1 MKHHHH
7 VMKQGLTSKK
17 LRGHA
22 LVTQDTPSAH
32 QPFIRP
38 ARPVPEEPPMT
49 RTTRSRRLAWLAA
62 TAVASALLTACG
74 GSSDAGD
81 SGDTGTP
88 ITEQQMDQALHDMLP
103 ADIQA
108 AGKVSIGTEA
118 LYPPF
123 ESFADD
129 NKTIVG
135 LDPDLANAVGQ
146 LLGVEVE
153 FTHTAF
159 DGLLT
164 ALDGGRFDLVAAAI
178 TDTREREQKYDF
190 VDYFMTGQS
199 IVVKKGNP
207 EGIHGI
213 AELCGKAV
221 AVLKASTQEKLLG
234 QFNENECA
242 GNEIKIDS
250 FPSDKDALLQ
260 VQSGRDVAS
269 FTQDAVG
276 AYNSATI
283 GGGNQFEIANSEA
296 LLPTPVGM
304 VFDKKDTQL
313 RDAFKAAIEE
323 LVANG
328 TYDELLAKYQL
339 SSGDIK
345 EVTLNGATA

>member
-1 MKHHHH
+1 
-7 VMKQGLTSKK
+7 
-17 LRGHA
+17 
-22 LVTQDTPSAH
+22 
-32 QPFIRP
+32 
-38 ARPVPEEPPMT
+38 MT
-49 RTTRSRRLAWLAA
+49 RTTRSRRLALLAA
-62 TAVASALLTACG
+62 TAVASTLLTACVG
-74 GSSDAGD
+74 NSDAGE
-81 SGDTGTP
+81 GDGSGTP
-88 ITEQQMDQALHDMLP
+88 IAEQTKDPKLHDMLP
-103 ADIQA
+103 SDIRS

-123 ESFADD
+123 ESFAED
-129 NKTIVG
+129 NKTIIG

-146 LLGVEVE
+146 LLGVDVV

-164 ALDGGRFDLVAAAI
+164 ALDGGRFDLIVAAI
-178 TDTREREQKYDF
+178 TDTKEREQKYDF

-242 GNEIKIDS
+242 GNPIQIDS

-304 VFDKKDTQL
+304 VFDRKDTQL
-313 RDAFKAAIEE
+313 RDAFQAAIVE
-323 LVANG
+323 LIANG
-328 TYDELLAKYQL
+328 TYEELLAKYQL
-339 SSGDIK
+339 SSGVITD
-345 EVTLNGATA
+345 VRLNGATA

>member
-1 MKHHHH
+1 
-7 VMKQGLTSKK
+7 
-17 LRGHA
+17 
-22 LVTQDTPSAH
+22 
-32 QPFIRP
+32 
-38 ARPVPEEPPMT
+38 MT
-49 RTTRSRRLAWLAA
+49 RTTRSRRFAWLAA
-62 TAVASALLTACG
+62 AAAASTLLTACG
-74 GSSDAGD
+74 GKSDAGD
-81 SGDTGTP
+81 TSAP
-88 ITEQQMDQALHDMLP
+88 IAEQTTDQQLHDMLP
-103 ADIQA
+103 AAIQS
-108 AGKVSIGTEA
+108 AGKISIGTEA

-123 ESFADD
+123 ESFAED

-135 LDPDLANAVGQ
+135 LDPDLAHAVGQ
-146 LLGVEVE
+146 LLGVDVE

-164 ALDGGRFDLVAAAI
+164 ALDGGRFDLVVAAV
-178 TDTREREQKYDF
+178 TDTKDREKQYDF
-190 VDYFMTGQS
+190 VDYFLTGQA

-213 AELCGKAV
+213 AELCGKSV

-234 QFNENECA
+234 QFNDDECA
-242 GNEIKIDS
+242 GNAITIDS

-296 LLPTPVGM
+296 LLPTPVGA
-304 VFDKKDTQL
+304 VFDKQDTLL
-313 RDAFKAAIEE
+313 RDAFKAAIEK

-328 TYDELLAKYQL
+328 TYEQLLTKYQL
-339 SSGDIK
+339 TSGDIK
-345 EVTLNGATA
+345 TVTVNGATA

>member
-1 MKHHHH
+1 M
-7 VMKQGLTSKK
+7 
-17 LRGHA
+17 
-22 LVTQDTPSAH
+22 
-32 QPFIRP
+32 I
-38 ARPVPEEPPMT
+38 
-49 RTTRSRRLAWLAA
+49 RTTRSRRLALLAA
-62 TAVASALLTACG
+62 TAAASTLLTACG
-74 GSSDAGD
+74 GNSDAGE
-81 SGDTGTP
+81 TGTP
-88 ITEQQMDQALHDMLP
+88 IAEQQTNQKLHDMLP
-103 ADIQA
+103 ADIQST
-108 AGKVSIGTEA
+108 GKVSIGTEA

-135 LDPDLANAVGQ
+135 LDPDLAHAVGQ
-146 LLGVEVE
+146 LLGVDVE

-164 ALDGGRFDLVAAAI
+164 ALDGGRFDLVVAAI
-178 TDTREREQKYDF
+178 TDTKEREQKYDF

-242 GNEIKIDS
+242 VNPIQIDS

-304 VFDKKDTQL
+304 VFDKKDAQL

-323 LVANG
+323 LIANG
-328 TYDELLAKYQL
+328 TYEELLTKYQL
-339 SSGDIK
+339 SSGVIK
-345 EVTLNGATA
+345 NVTLNGATA